1 MSNSNRGTNASAVGP
16 PARKAIIKSYRDL
29 EVWQQAMDLAVECY
43 KVTQRFPRTEMF
55 GIVSQI
61 RRSASSVPANIAE
74 GHGRE
79 GRAQFLQF
87 LRVAQGSLKELETH
101 LLLSARVGFL
111 QDKESDPIL
120 RRCADVGKMLRG
132 LIRAL
137 DARAGQH

>member
-1 MSNSNRGTNASAVGP
+1 
-16 PARKAIIKSYRDL
+16 
-29 EVWQQAMDLAVECY
+29 
-43 KVTQRFPRTEMF
+43 MF

-79 GRAQFLQF
+79 GRAQFVQF

-101 LLLSARVGFL
+101 LLLSVRVGFL
-111 QDKESDPIL
+111 QDEESGPLL
-120 RRCADVGKMLRG
+120 RRCTDVGKMLRG

-137 DARAGQH
+137 DARTGER

>member
-1 MSNSNRGTNASAVGP
+1 
-16 PARKAIIKSYRDL
+16 
-29 EVWQQAMDLAVECY
+29 
-43 KVTQRFPRTEMF
+43 MF

-111 QDKESDPIL
+111 RDKESDPIL